1 MRGILVVCF
10 ISIAPRGKTERSEG
24 QASTHLAGT
33 IFATY
38 LLRKSATTMANSKIL
53 WAHLSLILCNI
64 VWACDYP
71 FYNLVLGRYI
81 SPMAMVAA
89 SLVVAALLSLIP
101 LLWEKPEKVE
111 PTDRLKIFGAA
122 ILMGVARKLCMMFGL
137 ASTSPI
143 DGSIISTAT
152 PLIVLFLSVIVGIE
166 RLSKVKIIGL
176 LLGMAGA
183 IAIIVSSNHSTHNN
197 SSVEGN
203 LLILTSACVSAA
215 YMVWFKQL
223 VGKYRVT
230 TLLRWIY
237 CASAIVMLPI
247 GAHDILAT
255 DIARMDAKIIFASL
269 FVLIVPTYVPNLL
282 LNYSLRMVVPT
293 TTSIYAYIQPVV
305 AIILSVAMGLDKPHL
320 DTLLF
325 AIVIFVGVGL
335 VIKGNK
341 R

>member
-1 MRGILVVCF
+1 
-10 ISIAPRGKTERSEG
+10 
-24 QASTHLAGT
+24 
-33 IFATY
+33 
-38 LLRKSATTMANSKIL
+38 MANSKIL

-89 SLVVAALLSLIP
+89 SLVVAALLSLIS

-111 PTDRLKIFGAA
+111 PADRLKIFGAA
-122 ILMGVARKLCMMFGL
+122 MLMGVARKLCMMFGL

-183 IAIIVSSNHSTHNN
+183 IAIIVSSNHSSHNN

-237 CASAIVMLPI
+237 CTSAIVMLPI

-255 DIARMDAKIIFASL
+255 DIATMDAKIVFASL

-325 AIVIFVGVGL
+325 ALVIFIGVGL

>member
-1 MRGILVVCF
+1 
-10 ISIAPRGKTERSEG
+10 
-24 QASTHLAGT
+24 
-33 IFATY
+33 
-38 LLRKSATTMANSKIL
+38 MANSKIL

-89 SLVVAALLSLIP
+89 SLVVAALLSLIS

-111 PTDRLKIFGAA
+111 PADRLKIFGAA
-122 ILMGVARKLCMMFGL
+122 MLMGVARKLCMMFGL

-183 IAIIVSSNHSTHNN
+183 IAIIVSSNHSSHNN

-255 DIARMDAKIIFASL
+255 DIATMDAKIVFASL

-325 AIVIFVGVGL
+325 ALVIFIGVGL